1 MLIVVGFVDFAVKR
15 QALTLK
21 MTIFEETGAI
31 IVRFSPCFTP
41 GLAELTIVVC
51 APLSRLLPPLDF
63 RRRLVASATTTTV
76 RLSPFLRLAPPSANP
91 ATFGTFRLHLDPGF
105 GT

>member
-1 MLIVVGFVDFAVKR
+1 MLIVVGCVDFTVKR

-31 IVRFSPCFTP
+31 IVRFFPCFTP
-41 GLAELTIVVC
+41 GLAELTIVVR
-51 APLSRLLPPLDF
+51 ARIFSRLLPPLDF

-76 RLSPFLRLAPPSANP
+76 RLSPCSEISPSKC
-91 ATFGTFRLHLDPGF
+91 
-105 GT
+105 